1 MAKWTQHRTF
11 DAAEDNV
18 AQWAS
23 LAIRL
28 LATKNIDTRA
38 RWLAADAGKVLRG
51 IAAADMSVASTVA
64 KNEARFALMEI
75 DHKA

>member
-51 IAAADMSVASTVA
+51 IAAADMSVASIGA
-64 KNEARFALMEI
+64 KNQALSALRELGLQ
-75 DHKA
+75 A